1 MARALFAD
9 DSNLSFINKFITDL
23 CNASNLPSD
32 ALNIDK
38 LTYNHCPHKSQILVL
53 NKKRD
58 DFNLQKAL
66 DAIVTGG
73 VIVMNADEK
82 HYAGLKLTKPMR
94 LITYGYNP
102 KSTIT
107 ASSIV
112 VLDNISVQCC
122 IQRQFATLSGAVLEP
137 QEFLVR
143 TNYMEL
149 NEGDILA
156 SVAVALLCGVKIHNI
171 SPAYACN

>member
-1 MARALFAD
+1 MISVLFAD
-9 DSNLSFINKFITDL
+9 DSNLLSINKFTTDL
-23 CNASNLPSD
+23 CNISGQNSQPFNVDSLLSKD
-32 ALNIDK
+32 
-38 LTYNHCPHKSQILVL
+38 CRHKSQILVL
-53 NKKRD
+53 NKKNP

-66 DAIVTGG
+66 DVMATGS
-73 VIVMNADEK
+73 VIVMNSDET

-112 VLDNISVQCC
+112 VHENISLQCC
-122 IQRQFATLSGAVLEP
+122 IQRQFATLSGAILEV

-149 NEGDILA
+149 TEGDILA
-156 SVAVALLCGVKIHNI
+156 SVSVALLCDASIDRI
-171 SPAYACN
+171 SNYTKP

>member
-1 MARALFAD
+1 MTKALFA
-9 DSNLSFINKFITDL
+9 SGSSLVSVNNLIEDL
-23 CNASNLPSD
+23 FLASGLDFRS
-32 ALNIDK
+32 LNIDTFSDK
-38 LTYNHCPHKSQILVL
+38 EEQSHKSQILVL
-53 NKKRD
+53 NKRNPE
-58 DFNLQKAL
+58 FSLQKAL
-66 DAIVTGG
+66 DAMITGG

-82 HYAGLKLTKPMR
+82 HFAGLKLTKPMR

-122 IQRQFATLSGAVLEP
+122 IQRQFSILNGDILEA

-149 NEGDILA
+149 TEDDILSA
-156 SVAVALLCGVKIHNI
+156 VAVALLCGVKPDMI
-171 SPAYACN
+171 SGK